1 MLRRHENE
9 QAPAWRAGRLD
20 GGGYSKLKVAVFA
33 VFIALVGA
41 AGFVVFM
48 LPSQVSQAPPSSAAV
63 EKPQSARPTAPPA
76 VPPHPSAQPGTPAA
90 TVADA
95 DKAAAEQLLTEALR
109 RLTQLESDGVRAWG
123 LETFETSLP
132 AAEETLAKARA
143 HFDSRKYALSLP
155 LFKEAIAAFD
165 RLAASRPERFDAA
178 MNRGRKAL
186 EDQDAPAAT
195 RQFEIALALMPA
207 NQEAKALLDRSRAL
221 PAVLDDVAKGKELE
235 VVGDIDQARER
246 FQAAVAR
253 DPDFALARE
262 HLARV
267 TAAIAARDYRQAVSD
282 ALGRL
287 EKRDFKGA
295 QAAIDRAG
303 KIKPNA
309 PEVKEISG
317 RIQTE
322 AQAAALDALRRRAAG
337 FESQEKWSDA
347 LSLYDAALK
356 IDKSAGFAVRGRD
369 RARTFVAFHKAIDS
383 YLAEPIRLQS
393 PEPLAHA
400 KTLLTESDRLGDAGK
415 ILNDK
420 TKRLRTLISQAEA
433 PIPVV
438 IESDRVTDVTVY
450 RIGRLGSFDSRRVEL
465 KPGNYTAVGSRPG
478 YRDVRVEFKVAPASS
493 GETVA
498 VRCTDPIQ

>member
-1 MLRRHENE
+1 MLRRDENE
-9 QAPAWRAGRLD
+9 QAPALRAGRFD
-20 GGGYSKLKVAVFA
+20 GGGYSRLKVAVFA
-33 VFIALVGA
+33 VFVALVGV

-63 EKPQSARPTAPPA
+63 DKPRSALPTAPPA
-76 VPPHPSAQPGTPAA
+76 VSPHPSAQPGTPAA

-95 DKAAAEQLLTEALR
+95 DKAAAEQLLIEGLR

-123 LETFETSLP
+123 LETFEMSLP
-132 AAEETLAKARA
+132 AAEEILTKARA
-143 HFDSRKYALSLP
+143 HFDDRKYTLSLP
-155 LFKEAIAAFD
+155 LFRDAIAAFD
-165 RLAASRPERFDAA
+165 RLAASRSVRFDAA

-207 NQEAKALLDRSRAL
+207 DQEAKTLLDRSRAL

-235 VVGDIDQARER
+235 AVGDIDQARER
-246 FQAAVAR
+246 FQAAIAR
-253 DPDFALARE
+253 DPDFAPARE

-295 QAAIDRAG
+295 QAAIGRAG

-317 RIQTE
+317 RIRTE
-322 AQAAALDALRRRAAG
+322 TQAAALDALRHRAAA

-356 IDKSAGFAVRGRD
+356 IDKSAGFAARGRD
-369 RARTFVAFHKAIDS
+369 RAQTFVTFHNAMDA
-383 YLAEPIRLQS
+383 YLAEPVRLQS
-393 PEPLAHA
+393 PGPLAHA

-420 TKRLRTLISQAEA
+420 AKRLRSLISQAEA
-433 PIPVV
+433 PISVV

-450 RIGRLGSFDSRRVEL
+450 RIGRLGTFDSRRIEL
-465 KPGNYTAVGSRPG
+465 KPGSYTAVGIRPG
-478 YRDVRVEFKVAPASS
+478 YRDVRVEFKVAPTSRS
-493 GETVA
+493 ETID

>member
-1 MLRRHENE
+1 M
-9 QAPAWRAGRLD
+9 RAGRFD
-20 GGGYSKLKVAVFA
+20 GGGYSRLKVAVFA
-33 VFIALVGA
+33 VFVALVGV

-48 LPSQVSQAPPSSAAV
+48 LPSQVSQAPPPSAAV
-63 EKPQSARPTAPPA
+63 DKPQSTQPPA
-76 VPPHPSAQPGTPAA
+76 PSVISPHPSTQSGTPTAA
-90 TVADA
+90 VVDV

-109 RLTQLESDGVRAWG
+109 RLTQLESEGVRIWG
-123 LETFETSLP
+123 AETFETSLSE
-132 AAEETLAKARA
+132 AEETLAKARA
-143 HFDSRKYALSLP
+143 HFDGRKYTLSLP
-155 LFKEAIAAFD
+155 FFREAIANFD
-165 RLAASRPERFDAA
+165 RLAASRSERFDAA

-186 EDQDAPAAT
+186 EDQDAPIAT

-207 NQEAKALLDRSRAL
+207 DQEAKTLLDRSRAL

-235 VVGDIDQARER
+235 AAGDIDQAQGR
-246 FQAAVAR
+246 FQAAIAR
-253 DPDFALARE
+253 DPGFAPARE

-303 KIKPNA
+303 KIKPTA

-317 RIQTE
+317 RIRTE
-322 AQAAALDALRRRAAG
+322 AQAAALDSLRRRAAAL
-337 FESQEKWSDA
+337 ESQEKWSDA

-369 RARTFVAFHKAIDS
+369 RARTFVAFYKAIDA
-383 YLAEPIRLQS
+383 YLAEPGRLQS

-400 KTLLTESDRLGDAGK
+400 KTLLTESGRLGDTGK

-420 TKRLRTLISQAEA
+420 AKRLQTLISQVEA

-450 RIGRLGSFDSRRVEL
+450 RVGRLGTFDSRRVEL
-465 KPGNYTAVGSRPG
+465 KPGNYTAVGIRPG
-478 YRDVRVEFKVAPASS
+478 YRDVRIEFKVAPMSR
-493 GETVA
+493 GETIA